1 MKKLSKYLIA
11 LAVVSFLVVPALSF
25 QALAQTPPPA
35 TGGDPFGINPVTT
48 GLDGVL
54 ADGDPREMAGR
65 IINVALGFLGLIAVV
80 IILMGGFKW
89 MTAGGNEDKVSEA
102 KKLLGAGVI
111 GLAIVLAAWAV
122 SSFVIDAIYDA
133 TQGTT

>member
-11 LAVVSFLVVPALSF
+11 LAIVGFLAVPAFSLP
-25 QALAQTPPPA
+25 ALAQ
-35 TGGDPFGINPVTT
+35 GDPFGLNPVEQ
-48 GLDGVL
+48 GVGDTL
-54 ADGDPREMAGR
+54 ANGDPREMAGR

-89 MTAGGNEDKVSEA
+89 MTAGGNEDKVAEA

-122 SSFVIDAIYDA
+122 STFVINSIYNA
-133 TQGTT
+133 TTGT